1 MTKISNG
8 RYGKFSKLNEVK
20 VLAFI
25 PEGAKHDSIHEVFKT
40 LKEKFHLDVDCYQ
53 SAETREEM
61 GEQHFDMSFWNM
73 DNNKDARKINTYF
86 EYVLVSA
93 FNRVGERKE
102 DYLLKFDYE
111 NNKVIITNSKNENKT
126 FKVIDLKQ
134 GDYLMKT
141 TKTMIKF
148 QGGIEAFYKEIV
160 NQMHIGSCDNLCN
173 IAYGLNKKYIEGV
186 K

>member
-1 MTKISNG
+1 MTKINNG
-8 RYGKFSKLNEVK
+8 RYGKFSRYNEVK

-25 PEGAKHDSIHEVFKT
+25 PEGTKHDSIHEVFKT

-73 DNNKDARKINTYF
+73 DNNKDIRKINTYF
-86 EYVLVSA
+86 EYVLVSS

-102 DYLLKFDYE
+102 EFLLKFDYE
-111 NNKVIITNSKNENKT
+111 NSKLTLTNSKGDNKV
-126 FKVIDLKQ
+126 FKVTDLQ
-134 GDYLMKT
+134 QEGYLMKT
-141 TKTMIKF
+141 SKTMIKF
-148 QGGIEAFYKEIV
+148 RGGIKALYKEII

-173 IAYGLNKKYIEGV
+173 YAYGLNKKYIEGV

>member
-8 RYGKFSKLNEVK
+8 RYGKFSRYNEVK

-40 LKEKFHLDVDCYQ
+40 LKEKFQIDVNCYQ

-61 GEQHFDMSFWNM
+61 GKQHFDMSFWNA
-73 DNNKDARKINTYF
+73 NNNEGVRKINTYF
-86 EYVLVSA
+86 EYVLVSS
-93 FNRVGERKE
+93 FNRVGERKKE
-102 DYLLKFDYE
+102 FLLKFDYE
-111 NNKVIITNSKNENKT
+111 NSKLTLTNSKGDNKT
-126 FKVIDLKQ
+126 FKVTDLKQ

-141 TKTMIKF
+141 TKTMIKYS
-148 QGGIEAFYKEIV
+148 GGIKELYKEIV
-160 NQMHIGSCDNLCN
+160 NQMHIDSHNNLCN
-173 IAYGLNKKYIEGV
+173 YAYGLNKKYIEGI

>member
-1 MTKISNG
+1 MTKINNG

-25 PEGAKHDSIHEVFKT
+25 PEGGKHDSILEVFKT

-61 GEQHFDMSFWNM
+61 GEQHFNMSFWNA
-73 DNNKDARKINTYF
+73 DNNKDVRKINTYF

-102 DYLLKFDYE
+102 EFLLKFDYE
-111 NNKVIITNSKNENKT
+111 NSKLTLTNSKNENKT
-126 FKVIDLKQ
+126 FKVTDLKQ

-148 QGGIEAFYKEIV
+148 RGGIEAFYKEIV
-160 NQMHIGSCDNLCN
+160 NQMHIDSCDNLCN
-173 IAYGLNKKYIEGV
+173 YAYGLNKKYIEGI